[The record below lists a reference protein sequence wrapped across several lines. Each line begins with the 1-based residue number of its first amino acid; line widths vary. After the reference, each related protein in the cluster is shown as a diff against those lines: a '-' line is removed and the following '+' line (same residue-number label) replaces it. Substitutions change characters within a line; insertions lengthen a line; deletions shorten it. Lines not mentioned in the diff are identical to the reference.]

1 MQPVPARH
9 PRFAPGLVAAV
20 AAGGAAGTVLR
31 AAIERA
37 LPPGASGFP
46 WATLLVNIAGS
57 SVIGLVIVVALER
70 AGPSRYLRPLVGTGF
85 CGGLTTFST
94 FAVETDRLIRA
105 GRVGVA
111 FVYVGASLAAGLVAV
126 TAAAGVARS
135 VLNRGEL

>member
-9 PRFAPGLVAAV
+9 HRFGPGLLAAV

-31 AAIERA
+31 AAIENA
-37 LPPGASGFP
+37 LPPGGSGFP
-46 WATLLVNIAGS
+46 WATLLVNVAGS
-57 SVIGLVIVVALER
+57 SVIGLVVVVALER
-70 AGPSRYLRPLVGTGF
+70 ARPSRYFRPLVGTGF

-105 GRVGVA
+105 GRVGLA
-111 FVYVGASLAAGLVAV
+111 FVYVGVSLAAGLLAVA
-126 TAAAGVARS
+126 ASAGVARS